1 MFWANFYNSFWTYAY
16 IHRHSHKLYSESN
29 FLFIRSQFLYHY
41 RFSIFVFVC
50 YPRFFFFSFSPVFIV
65 LLLLSDIIV
74 YESLIIETSS
84 NGGDSCQQQEIQH
97 LDTYEKIIHLEPI
110 TAIPSSNEFV
120 SYQRFGR
127 VNKEQSTFPFKCHLC
142 GFSCRYKQSLLDHFQ
157 QNHPN

>member
-1 MFWANFYNSFWTYAY
+1 MHTYIGTHTNYIANPIFYLSV
-16 IHRHSHKLYSESN
+16 RN
-29 FLFIRSQFLYHY
+29 FCITIGSASLSLFVIL
-41 RFSIFVFVC
+41 V
-50 YPRFFFFSFSPVFIV
+50 FFFSFSPVFIV